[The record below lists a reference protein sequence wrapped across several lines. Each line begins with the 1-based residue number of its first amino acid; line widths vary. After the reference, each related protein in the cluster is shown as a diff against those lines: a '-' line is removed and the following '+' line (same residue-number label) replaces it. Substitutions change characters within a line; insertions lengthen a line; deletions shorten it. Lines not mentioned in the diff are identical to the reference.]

1 MVAAGTT
8 QKFEVDGE
16 PNEKERP
23 DGAALFRISQLL
35 RYWQGCLKPS

>member
-1 MVAAGTT
+1 MVAAGTV
-8 QKFEVDGE
+8 QKFAACAE

-23 DGAALFRISQLL
+23 VEPLFSWISQLL